1 MKRTIEY
8 EDRCHVKTHLANIK
22 SFPIHNHSDFQVLY
36 VLEGEL
42 SLKLS
47 YFNYRLQ
54 AGSVHIIHSEDVHS
68 IESISEDNLVLSVF
82 LDCSYF
88 EKIFPHFITT
98 VFITNVED
106 VRYKR
111 AIDLLKNRIFAIV
124 AEDLNPS
131 PGHAS
136 RINNAGVALINT
148 LMRYFRGFVIDP
160 SEGYYV
166 HKSPHDYMQVDRI
179 SRIIQYVYENYPYK
193 ISLTEL
199 AEKEQISP
207 YYLSHVFQ
215 KFVGINFRDFLSLVR
230 IEMSEDELLS
240 TDKSIAQI
248 AQDVGFSDAKYYVRH
263 FFQRSGCHPREYRRL
278 NKDKIYG
285 VVEPDMEE
293 LPLSRIKSAEAELAD
308 YNLLEG
314 DSASVTIVD
323 LDFQAEPNSSMKLP
337 GLSTSALHG
346 VFSDFIKKQ
355 TTSDTLLHRYQELT
369 PQENVIQLLSQLAS
383 DPENFRFPD
392 TDLFDSN
399 KNLNGILT
407 VNGLKKPMYYILNIM
422 ERMPEDV
429 LSSGPDHI
437 ALLGKRNLTLLLFN
451 PDKINS
457 ITIDTVVRN
466 APSNCKLTKYHMR
479 AANSCL
485 TFWAQLNFTPVLTD
499 EDIENID
506 LMSHP
511 DISFDVLPQ
520 DSQYYTSI
528 ELAPYDVVVLQFQ
541 N

>member
-8 EDRCHVKTHLANIK
+8 EDRCYVKTHLANIK
-22 SFPIHNHSDFQVLY
+22 SFPIHNHSDFQVLC

-293 LPLSRIKSAEAELAD
+293 LPLSRIRSAETELAD